1 MNTQKKYNIK
11 HVLILLL
18 ISFSLC
24 ESKMQAQ
31 SKIEGIGVEINH
43 SKAST
48 KIYLGS
54 PSIIILKNGHYLS
67 YHSEMGPNSNNTSH
81 PTAHIYFSKDKGVTW
96 QKRTTINNIVWANL
110 FLHNDVIYLM
120 GTSKVYGD
128 LVIRKSI
135 DNGKT
140 WTEAKDNNSGL
151 LRNDFE
157 YHTAPVPVVT
167 YKDRLYRAVEVRNP
181 GYGWGFNFET
191 LLISAPINADLL
203 QAENWVV
210 SNRLHFD
217 QRWLGTAW
225 LEGNVVVTPDDKL
238 VNILRVHY
246 LEHGGKVAKV
256 HYDADKN
263 KISFNADKDFL
274 NFPGGSKKFTIRYDE
289 KTKRYWTLSN
299 HIKDIG
305 YNPERTRNCLTLSS
319 SKDLMNWEVHVEI
332 LYHPD
337 LEKHG
342 FQYADWQFE
351 GNDIIIVIRTAYD
364 DDFGGADNQ
373 HNNNYMIFKRIKNY
387 NEFSKNK
394 IATYYN
400 FLK

>member
-1 MNTQKKYNIK
+1 MNLKKK
-11 HVLILLL
+11 TILKQVFIICLL
-18 ISFSLC
+18 SLSISIS
-24 ESKMQAQ
+24 ESYGQ
-31 SKIEGIGVEINH
+31 SKIEDIGTVIDH

-48 KIYLGS
+48 KVYLGS
-54 PSIIILKNGHYLS
+54 PSILVLNNGHYLAS
-67 YHSEMGPNSNNTSH
+67 YDEFGPKSNNN
-81 PTAHIYFSKDKGVTW
+81 TAPITHISISKDKGASWEKITSLY
-96 QKRTTINNIVWANL
+96 NIMWGNL
-110 FLHNDVIYLM
+110 FYHDGSIYLM

-128 LVIRKSI
+128 LVIRKSM

-140 WTEAKDNNSGL
+140 WSEAKDNTTGL

-157 YHTAPVPVVT
+157 YHTAPVPVVAHNG
-167 YKDRLYRAVEVRNP
+167 RLYRAVEVRNP
-181 GYGWGFNFET
+181 GYGWGFNLEA
-191 LLISAPINADLL
+191 LIVSAPMDSDLL
-203 QAENWVV
+203 KAKNWVV

-225 LEGNVVVTPDDKL
+225 LEGNVVVTPEDKL

-246 LEHGGKVAKV
+246 IEHGGKVARV
-256 HYDADKN
+256 NYDSTKN
-263 KISFNADKDFL
+263 QISFNPEKDFL
-274 NFPGGSKKFTIRYDE
+274 NFPGGCKKFTIRFDE

-319 SKDLMNWEVHVEI
+319 SKDLINWEVHEEI

-342 FQYADWQFE
+342 FQYVDWQFE
-351 GNDIIIVIRTAYD
+351 GNDIISMIRSAYD
-364 DDFGGADNQ
+364 DEFGGADSQ
-373 HNNNYMIFKRIKNY
+373 HNSNYMIFKRIKNY
-387 NEFSKNK
+387 TERTKKK

-400 FLK
+400 F

>member
-1 MNTQKKYNIK
+1 MNKQTQKIAKQVFIFC
-11 HVLILLL
+11 LIGFC
-18 ISFSLC
+18 FSI
-24 ESKMQAQ
+24 EVIYAQ
-31 SKIEGIGVEINH
+31 SKIEDIGVVINH

-54 PSIIILKNGHYLS
+54 PSIIILKNGYYLTS
-67 YHSEMGPNSNNTSH
+67 HGEVGPNSNHTTN
-81 PTAHIYFSKDKGVTW
+81 PKAHISISKDKGVSWERIATLN
-96 QKRTTINNIVWANL
+96 KIMWANL
-110 FLHNDVIYLM
+110 FLHDDAIYLM
-120 GTSKVYGD
+120 GVSKEYGD

-135 DNGKT
+135 DSGRT
-140 WTEAKDNNSGL
+140 WTEANDNTSGL
-151 LRNDFE
+151 LRTDFE
-157 YHTAPVPVVT
+157 YHTAPVPVVK
-167 YKDRLYRAVEVRNP
+167 YKGRIYRAVEVRNP
-181 GYGWGFNFET
+181 GYGWGFNFEA
-191 LLISAPINADLL
+191 LIISAPMDSDLL
-203 QAENWVV
+203 QADSWEV

-225 LEGNVVVTPDDKL
+225 LEGNVVVTPEDKL

-246 LEHGGKVAKV
+246 TEHGGKVARIS
-256 HYDADKN
+256 YDTDKN
-263 KISFNADKDFL
+263 QISFNPDKDFL
-274 NFPGGSKKFTIRYDE
+274 NFPGGSKKFTIRFDE

-299 HIKDIG
+299 HVKDIG

-319 SKDLMNWEVHVEI
+319 SKDLINWVVHEEL

-351 GNDIIIVIRTAYD
+351 GNDIITIIRTAFD
-364 DDFGGADNQ
+364 DEFGGADNQ

-387 NEFSKNK
+387 NERTNNK

-400 FLK
+400 F

>member
-11 HVLILLL
+11 QVFIVLL
-18 ISFSLC
+18 IGFSLC
-24 ESKMQAQ
+24 ESQMQGQ
-31 SKIEGIGVEINH
+31 NKIEDIGVEINH
-43 SKAST
+43 SKASS

-67 YHSEMGPNSNNTSH
+67 YHSEMGPNSNNTSN
-81 PTAHIYFSKDKGVTW
+81 PTAHIHFSNDKGVTW

-110 FLHNDVIYLM
+110 FLHNDVIYLI

-225 LEGNVVVTPDDKL
+225 LEGNVVVTPDNKL

-263 KISFNADKDFL
+263 KISFNPDKDFL
-274 NFPGGSKKFTIRYDE
+274 
-289 KTKRYWTLSN
+289 
-299 HIKDIG
+299 
-305 YNPERTRNCLTLSS
+305 
-319 SKDLMNWEVHVEI
+319 I
-332 LYHPD
+332 LD
-337 LEKHG
+337 T
-342 FQYADWQFE
+342 F
-351 GNDIIIVIRTAYD
+351 
-364 DDFGGADNQ
+364 
-373 HNNNYMIFKRIKNY
+373 
-387 NEFSKNK
+387 
-394 IATYYN
+394 
-400 FLK
+400 

>member
-1 MNTQKKYNIK
+1 
-11 HVLILLL
+11 
-18 ISFSLC
+18 
-24 ESKMQAQ
+24 
-31 SKIEGIGVEINH
+31 
-43 SKAST
+43 
-48 KIYLGS
+48 
-54 PSIIILKNGHYLS
+54 
-67 YHSEMGPNSNNTSH
+67 MGPNSNNTSH
-81 PTAHIYFSKDKGVTW
+81 PKAHIYFSKDKGVTW

-263 KISFNADKDFL
+263 KISFNPDKDFL

-319 SKDLMNWEVHVEI
+319 SKDLMNWEVHEEI
-332 LYHPD
+332 IYQPD

-351 GNDIIIVIRTAYD
+351 GNDIITVIRTAYD
-364 DDFGGADNQ
+364 DEFGGADSQ
-373 HNNNYMIFKRIKNY
+373 HNNNYMIFKRIENY
-387 NEFSKNK
+387 NELSKNK
-394 IATYYN
+394 IASYYN
-400 FLK
+400 F

>member
-1 MNTQKKYNIK
+1 MNLNKKTILMQVFLICFLSLNIS
-11 HVLILLL
+11 VLK
-18 ISFSLC
+18 SHG
-24 ESKMQAQ
+24 QH
-31 SKIEGIGVEINH
+31 KIEEIGTVIAH
-43 SKAST
+43 SKASS
-48 KIYLGS
+48 KVYLGS
-54 PSIIILKNGHYLS
+54 PSILILNNGSYLAS
-67 YHSEMGPNSNNTSH
+67 YDEFGPNSNNKTT
-81 PTAHIYFSKDKGVTW
+81 PITHIAISKDKGRTW
-96 QKRTTINNIVWANL
+96 LKTISLDNIMWGNL
-110 FLHNDVIYLM
+110 FSHDGIIYLM

-140 WTEAKDNNSGL
+140 WTEVRDNNSGL

-167 YKDRLYRAVEVRNP
+167 YKDRIYRALEVRNP
-181 GYGWGFNFET
+181 GYGWGFNLEV

-203 QAENWVV
+203 KAENWVV

-225 LEGNVVVTPDDKL
+225 LEGNVLVTPENKL

-246 LEHGGKVAKV
+246 LENGGKVAKV
-256 HYDADKN
+256 HYDAEKN
-263 KISFNADKDFL
+263 KISFNPDKDFL
-274 NFPGGSKKFTIRYDE
+274 NFPGGSKKFTIRFDE

-319 SKDLMNWEVHVEI
+319 SKDLMNWEVHEEI

-342 FQYADWQFE
+342 FQYVDWQFD
-351 GNDIIIVIRTAYD
+351 GRDIIAIIRTAYD
-364 DDFGGADNQ
+364 DTFGGADNQ
-373 HNNNYMIFKRIKNY
+373 HNSNYIVFKRINNY
-387 NEFSKNK
+387 NELSKNK
-394 IATYYN
+394 KATYYN